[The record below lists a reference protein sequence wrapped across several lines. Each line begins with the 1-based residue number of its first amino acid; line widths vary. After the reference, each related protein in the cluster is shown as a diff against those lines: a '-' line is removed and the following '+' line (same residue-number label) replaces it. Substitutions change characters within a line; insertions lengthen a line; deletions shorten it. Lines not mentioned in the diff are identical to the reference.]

1 VDLWQLDATD
11 LARLIRNGQAS
22 AVEAVDSVLKR
33 LHKVNPAINAV
44 VRVYED
50 EARTAAETADAGRAR
65 GHALP
70 PLHGVP
76 VTVKINVDVAGQPTD
91 NGVVALKELIAQEDS
106 PVAANLKHAGAIIIG
121 RTNAPAFSM
130 RIFSDNA
137 LHGRTL
143 NPRDPSVTP
152 GGSSGGAG
160 AATATGIGAIAHGN
174 DIGGSVRIPAYCNGV
189 VGLRTGFARIPSFN
203 PTSANVGR
211 PVGAVLMAVQGPH
224 TRTVRDARLALEVMA
239 RGDRRDWRWND
250 VPMQGP
256 PPARPI
262 RVAIVP
268 EFPGTKTHPAQAAAV
283 RQAGKHLQAAG
294 YVVEEIL
301 PPDLERGVEL
311 WHMIC
316 VTDVFGGLW
325 PQMQKVGDPDG
336 IAAMRAWLELH
347 KPVDLPTY
355 VSALTEREGMLFRW
369 MSFLQ
374 QWPLVILPTL
384 ADLPPKQVADVTVE
398 GQRQVLD
405 SMRPA
410 LIAPLLGLPG
420 LAVPVG
426 GHGKLRTGV
435 QIMAMRNR
443 EDLCLDA
450 GEVIEAAEGV
460 VTAID
465 PMPA

>member
-1 VDLWQLDATD
+1 MDLWQLDATD

-50 EARTAAETADAGRAR
+50 EARTAAETADAARAR

-70 PLHGVP
+70 SLHGVP

-91 NGVVALKELIAQEDS
+91 NGVVALKELIAREDS

-224 TRTVRDARLALEVMA
+224 TRTVRDTRLALEVMA

-262 RVAIVP
+262 RVATVP
-268 EFPGTKTHPAQAAAV
+268 EFPGAKTHPAQTAAV
-283 RQAGKHLQAAG
+283 RLAGKHLQAAG

-325 PQMQKVGDPDG
+325 PQMQKMGDPDG

-374 QWPLVILPTL
+374 QWPLIILPTL

-426 GHGKLRTGV
+426 SHDKLRTGV

-460 VTAID
+460 VTPID
-465 PMPA
+465 PVPA